1 MAKNAGLGSIGKK
14 TVKKDGKEY
23 TYWSVR
29 ISVRDEETGTI
40 KRPEKTFQ
48 TYEAAADY
56 YRSLS
61 SPAER
66 AKLCMPKEKRAKTV
80 SEWFDEWLLLIE
92 ADVSPS
98 TLRAYSSKGNT
109 HIKSALGKKKL
120 VELNREDIK
129 KFINKL
135 SKEGLAPKSVK
146 NIHGVLSKCLQD
158 AVEYSYITF
167 NPTAGI
173 KLPKQVRKEINP
185 LTDKQQRDFLKAI
198 ENDPYCSVLKLI
210 LFTGLRESEALGL
223 TYDCVDY
230 ENNTIVIKQQLLQ
243 INKKGYSVS
252 CTKSGRSRRIELAPA
267 VMDIIRQEQL
277 KQSEYKKKLRGGWQ
291 GMNFI
296 EGQKT
301 AFIFTDELGNHL
313 IQGTMYKHY
322 KKIAADIGIPTSR
335 VHDLRHTYAVAGLE
349 SGDDIKTVQA
359 HLGHATASFTLD
371 IYGHVS
377 ERMKEDSRNRM
388 EERFNSLIG

>member
-1 MAKNAGLGSIGKK
+1 MSKNAGLGSIRKK
-14 TVKKDGKEY
+14 TVKSNGKEY
-23 TYWSVR
+23 TYWAVL
-29 ISVRDEETGTI
+29 ISSRDAESGEL
-40 KRPEKTFQ
+40 KRHEKTFS

-56 YRSLS
+56 YRILS
-61 SPAER
+61 SPTER
-66 AKLCMPKEKRAKTV
+66 AKLSMPKEKRAKTV
-80 SEWFDEWLLLIE
+80 SAWFDEWLLLIE

-98 TLRAYSSKGNT
+98 TLRAYSSKGST
-109 HIKSALGKKKL
+109 HIKPALGKNKL
-120 VELNREDIK
+120 VNLDRETVK

-135 SKEGLAPKSVK
+135 SKEGLAPKTVK
-146 NIHGVLSKCLQD
+146 NVHGVLSKCLQD
-158 AVEYSYITF
+158 AVEYGYIPF
-167 NPTAGI
+167 NPAAGI

-198 ENDPYCSVLKLI
+198 ENDPYCSILKLI

-230 ENNTIVIKQQLLQ
+230 KSNTIVIKQQLLQ
-243 INKKGYSVS
+243 IDGVGYSVS
-252 CTKSGRSRRIELAPA
+252 STKSGRSRRIELAPA

-296 EGQKT
+296 EGQKS

-322 KKIAADIGIPTSR
+322 KKIVTDIGVPTSR
-335 VHDLRHTYAVAGLE
+335 VHDLRHTYAVNCLE
-349 SGDDIKTVQA
+349 SGDKEKTLQQ

-371 IYGHVS
+371 VYGHVS
-377 ERMKEDSRNRM
+377 DRMKEDSRNRM
-388 EERFNSLIG
+388 QERFESLLG